1 MAAAGRNGAVE
12 VGGGGGDLKATFRQ
26 IYDRLKSQLLQ
37 DDAFDYTDEARQWID
52 RVLPHPA
59 PSAIFTIVSCN
70 TKLPIIPFIF
80 RFAVPVHT
88 GVPRFGQ
95 YGTIGTDIEDFKCS
109 WLVVQALERANEN
122 QMKTLLNVFA
132 EYERTSYEQLISAIE
147 AQPSK
152 AVQGVLK
159 SFLHKIYKR
168 EK

>member
-1 MAAAGRNGAVE
+1 MDNSHTRRGQLCWFRVPK
-12 VGGGGGDLKATFRQ
+12 VGYF
-26 IYDRLKSQLLQ
+26 
-37 DDAFDYTDEARQWID
+37 
-52 RVLPHPA
+52 V
-59 PSAIFTIVSCN
+59 TIVSCN

-95 YGTIGTDIEDFKCS
+95 YGT
-109 WLVVQALERANEN
+109 
-122 QMKTLLNVFA
+122 NVFA
-132 EYERTSYEQLISAIE
+132 EYERTSYEQLISSIE